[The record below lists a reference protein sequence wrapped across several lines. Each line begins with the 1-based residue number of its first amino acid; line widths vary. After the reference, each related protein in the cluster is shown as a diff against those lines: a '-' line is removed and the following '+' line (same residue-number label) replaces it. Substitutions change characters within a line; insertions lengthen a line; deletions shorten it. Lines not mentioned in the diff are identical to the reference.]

1 MFTWPGKKG
10 AQESSQQLSSQA
22 WALGPDCRLSDPTL
36 AFLWFASAW
45 YMFDVVVSAFLPC
58 ILVTLQYD
66 AAPLAIVLEKSVRL
80 GQRVSI
86 VLQPMAPTVLVQV
99 LFS

>member
-1 MFTWPGKKG
+1 MGFG
-10 AQESSQQLSSQA
+10 ARLQ
-22 WALGPDCRLSDPTL
+22 LSDPTL
-36 AFLWFASAW
+36 AFLWFASAL
-45 YMFDVVVSAFLPC
+45 YRFDIVVSAFLPC
-58 ILVTLQYD
+58 ILVNLQYD

-86 VLQPMAPTVLVQV
+86 VLQPMAPTALVQV

>member
-1 MFTWPGKKG
+1 MGFG
-10 AQESSQQLSSQA
+10 ARLQ
-22 WALGPDCRLSDPTL
+22 LSDPTF

-45 YMFDVVVSAFLPC
+45 YRFDVVVSALLPC
-58 ILVTLQYD
+58 ILVNLQYD

-86 VLQPMAPTVLVQV
+86 VLQPMAPTVLVQA